1 MGLRPENTDRS
12 ICKKEWSAI
21 NWYLLRI
28 LNTIRYDPPK
38 TDRFGLLC
46 RNSILKAITY
56 YDILLNIIVL
66 REQTKH
72 A

>member
-28 LNTIRYDPPK
+28 LNTIRYDPQK
-38 TDRFGLLC
+38 LTG
-46 RNSILKAITY
+46 SVYYAEILY
-56 YDILLNIIVL
+56 
-66 REQTKH
+66 
-72 A
+72 